1 MKKSVLGLC
10 VLAAFGVASSGAMAA
25 EWKPSKPIELII
37 PAAPGGNT
45 DLSARTFAKYAQK
58 KFGKPVVI
66 VNVKGAGGFNGIKA
80 AHDANPDGHKVLYFH
95 ANVVTTN
102 LMGTSPYDHTGFEVG
117 PQVVEDASLTMF
129 AGPKSGIKN
138 LKGMVDAAKAN
149 PGKIKVATEYGAFTY
164 FMLVKLQRDLG
175 IKLNMIDVGSDSE
188 KVTAMLGGFID
199 LMPKS
204 TLGTADYVKNGDM
217 LPLGVMQEKRPS
229 NAAEIPTFGEQGIKF
244 TYPAYPFTMFFPKG
258 TPADAQA
265 KFDKV
270 AKEVAADPDFQ
281 KDLIKVGVVA
291 RYRSP
296 AEASK
301 NFDAIKAEL
310 SELAKLKM
318 EVGKGS
324 K

>member
-1 MKKSVLGLC
+1 MKKSILGLS
-10 VLAAFGVASSGAMAA
+10 VLAALGVISSGAMAA
-25 EWKPSKPIELII
+25 DWKPVKAIELVV

-66 VNVKGAGGFNGIKA
+66 VNVSGAGGYNGIKT
-80 AHDANPDGHKVLYFH
+80 AHEAKPDGHKVLYFH

-117 PQVVEDASLTMF
+117 PQVVEDASLSMF

-138 LKGMVDAAKAN
+138 LKGLVDAAKAN
-149 PGKIKVATEYGAFTY
+149 PGKLKVATEYGAFTY

-175 IKLNMIDVGSDSE
+175 IQLNMIDVGSDSA

-204 TLGTADYVKNGDM
+204 TLGTADYIKNGDM
-217 LPLGVMQEKRPS
+217 IPLGVMQEKRPS
-229 NAAEIPTFGEQGIKF
+229 NAADIPTFAEQGFKF

-258 TPADAQA
+258 TPADVQA
-265 KFDKV
+265 TFDKV
-270 AKEVAADPDFQ
+270 AKEVTADKDFQ
-281 KDLIKVGVVA
+281 NDLIKVGVVA
-291 RYRSP
+291 RYRAP
-296 AEASK
+296 ADAAK

-318 EVGKGS
+318 EVGK
-324 K
+324 